1 MKDDDVIAEVERL
14 RADRCPRCGYERR
27 DDASRCPECG
37 LDADVAADW
46 RRRGTPRS
54 RWRRSIIATAIL
66 LWGPQTWVIL
76 MPGAWHGYRLSWIK
90 MFPILPGL
98 LPSLLVRRFG
108 SDSDALMFV
117 VATIITLL
125 LAGTAIWI
133 ASRGLWRLIMI
144 EALLALYGTATAFIL
159 HGLYAA

>member
-1 MKDDDVIAEVERL
+1 
-14 RADRCPRCGYERR
+14 
-27 DDASRCPECG
+27 
-37 LDADVAADW
+37 
-46 RRRGTPRS
+46 
-54 RWRRSIIATAIL
+54 
-66 LWGPQTWVIL
+66 